1 MKVKFEEKPKEE
13 PIKKKGTVIFEE
25 SDGSGSLNSPKAT
38 QLETKEE
45 MKDIGSKGK
54 QVSVDMLARKKEL
67 DKVK

>member
-13 PIKKKGTVIFEE
+13 PIKKKVTVIFEE

>member
-13 PIKKKGTVIFEE
+13 PIKKKVTVIFEE

-45 MKDIGSKGK
+45 IKDIGSKGK